1 MTQIETKFS
10 HLLEINPKSIRIS
23 MKDTCHKCNDRD
35 VETLPTEVLLNDT
48 GIITVPLCEKCRMFW
63 YA

>member
-1 MTQIETKFS
+1 
-10 HLLEINPKSIRIS
+10 